1 MKSKLIYRGTK
12 KKILSKQ
19 YEKRGS
25 IVLRITKDNLSG
37 NDILY
42 VPLNVVKRLEKNRKI
57 KNGMEIKIPKT
68 NIRKQIGGSL
78 LTSILTLGR
87 TLAPTIGKT
96 LGLSALGRSC

>member
-1 MKSKLIYRGTK
+1 MKSKLIYRGTQ

-42 VPLNVVKRLEKNRKI
+42 VPLNVVKRLEKK
-57 KNGMEIKIPKT
+57 
-68 NIRKQIGGSL
+68 S
-78 LTSILTLGR
+78 
-87 TLAPTIGKT
+87 
-96 LGLSALGRSC
+96 